1 MVGIKKMKKRHVL
14 TVMAVSLISL
24 TGCSGM
30 NSYLEEKMLEKS
42 GIIQDE
48 TYMDY
53 KMQMEAGNADE
64 EGYYVESEQQVENA
78 SIHVTFSKNNNLD
91 IEYYTDAAYSN
102 SVDGTSCYMNPGN
115 TIYAKIAVS
124 KDVYSS
130 MYEFASFNI
139 CEYDMEGNRTVL
151 SGWSHDISKSDDEW
165 TVAVQIPTEFKG
177 TELSLEP
184 IGQYKLRKI
193 TLNDYYT
200 DETDDVYPLD
210 GTWMI
215 DEEKCTNDTV
225 DISAISSYI
234 ISYEYDNEEYFYASS
249 KPECY
254 YSNNEEGVVIFKQRE
269 ATDETEDYSVEL
281 RKYITVAL
289 ISGID
294 REVSI
299 NGENKQTLK
308 ANTELDIS
316 KLKYGDKVVIETDKQ
331 WPELETNRELILTKT
346 ISLSSGIY
354 QYILIVPERDGQFMF
369 DPSEYVY
376 EHGSVI
382 FKCFGST
389 VSDKQCLAK
398 GSRIYYEAESADD
411 GYWLPAGENCIVVTD
426 EEETRKQL
434 ENIHFIEMVRVKVN
448 LKQPEAGGEIIYYV
462 DGKKVNTSDYETY
475 SGTIVSMN
483 FEPWEGWMC
492 SCKDGVEYVVGDSN
506 KQNITANGTD
516 VSELFSED
524 ESHKPELNVVL
535 EKSVGEEIR
544 FDFSAS
550 GLDTQSYTY
559 ESGWFR
565 GDYKIID
572 GKKIGTGNPIIIS
585 MQNKAIQTGK
595 AVKIVVTKTDSN
607 KNTEISEIRY
617 VDDLT
622 ELQDPIYIYKDSEIA
637 DSTTWYTSINIVVS
651 IVDVTKFTEESVGN
665 NAVITVYNADTMEE
679 FKQDDLIE
687 ESQKVVVKILPQKG
701 YYIVGGNSID
711 ETEYQETMKYSKY
724 VKEIG
729 DLSEKHYAGKIC
741 SVKLDTSDSFAKY
754 IYKYNGEPVS
764 GTVKVKEGEEL
775 ELEYEIVD
783 SGYELSE
790 GAGGVCGIG
799 KSYKKVTKRI
809 TIIADM
815 DGKTISKSDF
825 GIEVK
830 KGE

>member
-1 MVGIKKMKKRHVL
+1 MRKRLVL

-53 KMQMEAGNADE
+53 QSQIEAGNADE

-91 IEYYTDAAYSN
+91 IKYYSDATYSN
-102 SVDGTSCYMNPGN
+102 PVDGTSCYMNPGN
-115 TIYAKIAVS
+115 TIYAKVSVS

-151 SGWSHDISKSDDEW
+151 SDWTHDISKSGDEY

-184 IGQYKLRKI
+184 IGQYKLRQI

-200 DETDDVYPLD
+200 DEADEIYPLD

-234 ISYEYDNEEYFYASS
+234 ISYEYDNKEYFYSSS

-281 RKYITVAL
+281 RKYITVSL

-294 REVSI
+294 REVTI
-299 NGENKQTLK
+299 NGENKQMLK

-316 KLKYGDKVVIETDKQ
+316 KLKYGDTVIIETDKA
-331 WPELETNRELILTKT
+331 WPDLETNRELILTKT
-346 ISLSSGIY
+346 ELLSSGTY
-354 QYILIVPERDGQFMF
+354 KYILIVPEKDGQFMF
-369 DPSEYVY
+369 NPSEYVY

-382 FKCFGST
+382 FKCFGSPVT
-389 VSDKQCLAK
+389 NKQYLAK
-398 GSRIYYEAESADD
+398 GSRIYYEAGSADD
-411 GYWLPAGENCIVVTD
+411 GYWLPTGENYIVVTD

-434 ENIHFIEMVRVKVN
+434 ENIRFIEMVRVEVN
-448 LKQPEAGGEIIYYV
+448 LKQPESGGEIKYYV
-462 DGKKVNTSDYETY
+462 DGKIVNTADYETY
-475 SGTIVSMN
+475 SGTVITMN
-483 FEPWEGWMC
+483 FEPWEGWIC
-492 SCKDGVEYVVGDSN
+492 SYKDGVEYVVGDSSRQIIN
-506 KQNITANGTD
+506 ANGID

-535 EKSVGEEIR
+535 EKSVGEDIR

-550 GLDTQSYTY
+550 GLDTKSYTY

-565 GDYKIID
+565 NDYKIID

-607 KNTEISEIRY
+607 KNAEISEVRY
-617 VDDLT
+617 VDDFT

-637 DSTTWYTSINIVVS
+637 DSTIWYTSINIVVS
-651 IVDVTKFTEESVGN
+651 IVDVTNFTEVSAGKN
-665 NAVITVYNADTMEE
+665 TVITVYNADTMKE

-687 ESQKVVVKILPQKG
+687 ESQKVVVKILPVKG
-701 YYIVGGNSID
+701 YYVVDGNNTD

-724 VKEIG
+724 VKDIS
-729 DLSEKHYAGKIC
+729 DLNEKHYAEKIC
-741 SVKLDTSDSFAKY
+741 SVKLDMSDSFAKY
-754 IYKYNGEPVS
+754 IYKYDGDPIS
-764 GTVKVKEGEEL
+764 GTVKVKAGEEL
-775 ELEYEIVD
+775 TLEYEIID
-783 SGYELSE
+783 SEYTLSE
-790 GAGGVCGIG
+790 GVGGVFGIG
-799 KSYKKVTKRI
+799 KSYKKVTKTI
-809 TIIADM
+809 TIMADM
-815 DGKTISKSDF
+815 DGKSITKSDF
-825 GIEVK
+825 GIEVE